1 MKSSWMLVA
10 AFLFALMGALVKFAS
25 LRFSAPELVFYRSL
39 FGLVSIYVVIVV
51 TSRQWLTP
59 LLTRHAA
66 SHVKRGVSGFVGLV
80 MFFHAIAHLPLPT
93 AITLNYTSPLFLA
106 VITGWWLK
114 ERNGRGLLAAVLI
127 GFVGVVMLLRPGWSG
142 QNMLD
147 GIIGLLSGVL
157 AAIAYLNVRILGRQG
172 EPEWRVVFFFAL
184 MSTLGGAIWMAS
196 VGFTVPQLAD
206 MPLLLAMG
214 ATATSAQLAMTRA
227 YRLGNT
233 MAVGALAYATVGF
246 SALYGIFLFGDR
258 LPLEAWLGMALIV
271 LAGMI
276 GVWCSRRALLQ
287 AHSAPE

>member
-66 SHVKRGVSGFVGLV
+66 SHVKRGISGFVALV

-106 VITGWWLK
+106 VIAGWWLK
-114 ERNGRGLLAAVLI
+114 ERNERGLLAAVLI
-127 GFVGVVMLLRPGWSG
+127 GFVGVIMLLRPGWSG
-142 QNMLD
+142 QNMMD
-147 GIIGLLSGVL
+147 GIIGLLSGVM
-157 AAIAYLNVRILGRQG
+157 AAIAYLNVRALGRQG

-196 VGFTVPQLAD
+196 AGFTVPRLAD

-246 SALYGIFLFGDR
+246 SALYGIFLFGDS
-258 LPLEAWLGMALIV
+258 LPLEAWLGMAMIV

-276 GVWCSRRALLQ
+276 GVWCSRRV
-287 AHSAPE
+287 SAPE